1 MDAPRPP
8 LPPMPPVKPRSARQ
22 GKMPRSLQ
30 RKAVPSS
37 TFNLISAIHAS
48 LLARFVFGTNLMWYR
63 PEIGQSATVDSE
75 NEGFGLLT
83 TFFLYSR
90 Q

>member
-1 MDAPRPP
+1 
-8 LPPMPPVKPRSARQ
+8 MPIQSAVDQVESLHAFTLQ
-22 GKMPRSLQ
+22 GQLMQ
-30 RKAVPSS
+30 TGV
-37 TFNLISAIHAS
+37 ISAIHAS